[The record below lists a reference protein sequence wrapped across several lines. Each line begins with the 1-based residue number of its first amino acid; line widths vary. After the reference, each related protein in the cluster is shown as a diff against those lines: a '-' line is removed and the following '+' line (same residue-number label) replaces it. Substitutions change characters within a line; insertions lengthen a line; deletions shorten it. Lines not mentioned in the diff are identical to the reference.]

1 MITVSISG
9 RKATLLKTAE
19 LPSGNDNSI
28 EVNFIFSSTDSVWKD
43 VIKVAIFTAV
53 TARGL
58 RKTLPAVINSDG
70 ECRIPGKILSTPF
83 SKVFVGA
90 MATYEDGSTV
100 SSNLV
105 FINETGAGA
114 GGDNIYDEECPID
127 KNDFDMFMADIAAGI
142 GAQVAELNDSFI
154 KLSDD
159 VDCINK
165 NVDDINENVDELA
178 DGIVAL
184 SEDVS
189 SLETLTEPLGINSE
203 GKLVIDDEPV
213 LDYATW
219 FHRMTRYCADFTV
232 ESYWELSSH
241 DIGTESIDV
250 ESGSLTK
257 RMVFVDLRP
266 GTRNGD
272 KAFVKYSEGNYLT
285 PSDIPNYSCLIPEI
299 SVVYPIVY
307 IWQSHI
313 PEPDEN
319 EDKSIRASA
328 TFSTH
333 DGKRYVIE
341 RYFDETFNAWV
352 ITFSPHGWDGTF
364 VYSWV
369 TTDVL
374 EENSFVLIKDGAKV
388 EHIDWPSYA
397 WPTLIDVMC
406 QEANN
411 AEKFEGVFLD
421 YLPINYHP
429 SGSYVY
435 DDEKELWKI
444 QTGTSWYSDF
454 VIKKEM
460 WSFNRRI
467 TLCINGLVPGDQIH
481 LTACDTKAGN
491 IELNVVNKGYSHMTI
506 ECPEKFA
513 EIINDDIKVSLSYKN
528 LVERNDTFGLWSE
541 W

>member
-9 RKATLLKTAE
+9 RKATLLKTAD

-28 EVNFIFSSTDSVWKD
+28 NVNFIFSESDPVWKGARK
-43 VIKVAIFTAV
+43 IAMFKAV
-53 TARGL
+53 TPRGL
-58 RKTLPAVINSDG
+58 KKALPAVINKDG
-70 ECRIPGKILSTPF
+70 ECLIPGKILSTPF
-83 SKVFVGA
+83 SKVFVGTLA
-90 MATYEDGSTV
+90 AYEDGSTV
-100 SSNLV
+100 STNMV
-105 FINETGAGA
+105 FVNNTGAGA
-114 GGDNIYDEECPID
+114 GGDNIYDDEELPID
-127 KNDFDMFMADIAAGI
+127 KNDFDMFLAELAASI
-142 GAQVAELNDSFI
+142 GVQVAEL
-154 KLSDD
+154 
-159 VDCINK
+159 
-165 NVDDINENVDELA
+165 
-178 DGIVAL
+178 
-184 SEDVS
+184 SEQVS
-189 SLETLTEPLGINSE
+189 SLETLTESLDVGENGNLTIN
-203 GKLVIDDEPV
+203 DEPV

-219 FHRMTRYCADFTV
+219 FHRMTRHCADFTV

-241 DIGTESIDV
+241 DIGTETIDV

-285 PSDIPNYSCLIPEI
+285 PGDIPNYSSLIPET

-333 DGKRYVIE
+333 DGKHYVIE

-364 VYSWV
+364 VYSWA

-374 EENSFVLIKDGAKV
+374 EENSFILIKDGAKV
-388 EHIDWPSYA
+388 EHIDWPSHA

-406 QEANN
+406 QETNN

-435 DDEKELWKI
+435 DDKKELWKI
-444 QTGTSWYSDF
+444 RTGTSWYSNF

-467 TLCINGLVPGDQIH
+467 TLCINGLVPGDHIH
-481 LTACDTKAGN
+481 LTACNTKAGN
-491 IELNVVNKGYSHMTI
+491 IELNVVNKGYSHLTI

-513 EIINDDIKVSLSYKN
+513 EIINDDIEVSLSYKN